1 MFTLVKPSE
10 MGSLVALYSGQ
21 MSADQQLYML
31 LAIFSV
37 SNTTPIMADF
47 PIISLIITI
56 TKFLNLI
63 GYQLP

>member
-21 MSADQQLYML
+21 MSADWQLYML

-47 PIISLIITI
+47 PIISQML
-56 TKFLNLI
+56 
-63 GYQLP
+63 